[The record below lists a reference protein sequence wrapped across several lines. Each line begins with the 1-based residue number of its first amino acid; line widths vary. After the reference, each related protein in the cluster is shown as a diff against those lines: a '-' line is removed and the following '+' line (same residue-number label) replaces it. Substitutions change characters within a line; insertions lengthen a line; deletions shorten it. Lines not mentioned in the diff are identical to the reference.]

1 MDTEITGTQASMHE
15 EFTSF
20 VDKEIAPHAD
30 KWDQEERIPAEI
42 IGETARRGY
51 LGAFLPECGGGVK
64 MDMTTYGLLCEEI
77 GRGSASLLSLLT
89 VHGMVSLATLRWGSP
104 AQRERWLPGLASG
117 EIIGAF
123 ALTEPDI
130 GSDAR
135 NIGTIAEAEGSSY
148 LLKGEK
154 KWISCGQIADLFLI
168 IARFDGKPTAFLLE
182 KNTPH
187 LKIEPMKGLL
197 GFRSAMLAHLSLDNC
212 RIPSENLVGKAGFG
226 FSHVAGTALDFGRY
240 CIACGSVGLTQAC
253 VDATLKYACERK
265 QGGSYLRDH
274 QLIQEMI
281 AEMIAGSR
289 AARLLCRKAGSL
301 KDLGDPESI
310 METCIAKYFASRT
323 SLKAA
328 TDAVQIHG
336 ANGCGSE
343 YPVQRYFRDAKIME
357 IIEGSSQIQ
366 QIMISKYSADIQRRG
381 LNTQVL

>member
-1 MDTEITGTQASMHE
+1 MSTELTDTQISMHE
-15 EFTSF
+15 GFRSF
-20 VDKEIAPHAD
+20 VGKEIVPHAE
-30 KWDQEERIPAEI
+30 KFDQEERIPAEL
-42 IGETARRGY
+42 IGEIARRGY
-51 LGAFLPECGGGVK
+51 LGAFLPERYGGAA

-77 GRGSASLLSLLT
+77 GRASASLLSLLT
-89 VHGMVSLATLRWGSP
+89 VHGMVSLALLRWGSA
-104 AQRERWLPGLASG
+104 AQREYWLPRLSSG
-117 EIIGAF
+117 ECIGAF

-135 NIGTIAEAEGSSY
+135 NVETTAEPSGASY
-148 LLKGEK
+148 KLNGEK
-154 KWISCGQIADLFLI
+154 KWISCGQIADVFLV
-168 IARFDGKPTAFLLE
+168 IAHCEGKPTALLIE
-182 KNTPH
+182 KGTPL
-187 LKIEPMKGLL
+187 LKIEPMRGLL
-197 GFRSAMLAHLSLDNC
+197 GFRAAMLSHLSLENC
-212 RIPSENLVGKAGFG
+212 EIPSENLVGKVGFG

-253 VDATLKYACERK
+253 IDATLQYVLKRK
-265 QGGSYLRDH
+265 QGGVYLRDH

-281 AEMIAGSR
+281 AEMVAGSK
-289 AARLLCRKAGSL
+289 AARLLCRHAGSL

-328 TDAVQIHG
+328 SDAVQIHG

-366 QIMISKYSADIQRRG
+366 QIMISKYSLEAIK
-381 LNTQVL
+381 NNSNV